1 MAAVHQSMQQGI
13 QAIQAGNLAE
23 GERLLRYALKDPAL
37 KGRLRAT
44 ALNWLGEIVTDRDE
58 KIRCFEEALDADPN
72 NDFAEERLADLL
84 KPTKPKPSIPPPPD
98 TLPGDTGR
106 TVPPPDTLPGDTGR
120 TAPPPTLPG
129 QAEALV
135 APPPPAPVYVPPGT
149 NRPANTQIAPAASVQ
164 AQAGVRDYYVVG
176 IIDGPNGR
184 GSGFF
189 LTPDGII
196 VTTRYVVGARETV
209 MVEFE
214 PGHQQVAQVIRSF
227 PDMDVA
233 LLKVDQ
239 RVRDVLP
246 ASPFDDIPDN
256 APISIMAY
264 RQERFVGHKRETGR
278 TLAPHLF
285 PTDIIQVPDAGGGP
299 VLNDQQYVVGMIT
312 RNISSSSSYV
322 YGVHITAVRRC
333 LEIYNYELRSV
344 QNRVY
349 CTSCGYASAAAT
361 VGGYYCESCGTVM
374 PHARDMTR
382 AQTPSMASLY
392 DENTLPHCTQCG
404 ARAGFYNGLCLR
416 CGLAGDPR

>member
-37 KGRLRAT
+37 RGRLRAT
-44 ALNWLGEIVTDRDE
+44 ALNWLGEIVTNRDE

-72 NDFAEERLADLL
+72 NDYAEERLAELL
-84 KPTKPKPSIPPPPD
+84 RPPKPKPSVPPPPD

-106 TVPPPDTLPGDTGR
+106 TVPPPDTLPG
-120 TAPPPTLPG
+120 
-129 QAEALV
+129 QASALI

-149 NRPANTQIAPAASVQ
+149 NRPAYTQAVPTTPPQAPLT
-164 AQAGVRDYYVVG
+164 VRDYYVVG
-176 IIDGPNGR
+176 IIDSPNGR

-189 LTPDGII
+189 LTNAGILA
-196 VTTRYVVGARETV
+196 TTRYVVGSRETV

-239 RVRDVLP
+239 PVRDLLP

-256 APISIMAY
+256 TPITIMSY
-264 RQERFVGHKRETGR
+264 RQDKFAGRKRETGR

-285 PTDIIQVPDAGGGP
+285 PTDILQVPDAGGGP
-299 VLNDQQYVVGMIT
+299 VLNDRQYVVGMIT
-312 RNISSSSSYV
+312 RNISSSSAYV
-322 YGVHITAVRRC
+322 YGVHIAAVRRC
-333 LEIYNYELRSV
+333 LDIYNYEVRSV

-361 VGGYYCESCGTVM
+361 GGGYYCESCGTVM
-374 PHARDMTR
+374 PHARNLTR

-392 DENTLPHCTQCG
+392 GENTQPPCTQCG